1 MKLRQEM
8 MTNHVISQ
16 GYDLVRT
23 QIQIWIW
30 TILKHLSNISVE
42 QKSLTYKDEKKKK
55 NQNIR
60 K

>member
-8 MTNHVISQ
+8 MTHHVISQ

-23 QIQIWIW
+23 QIQTWIW

-42 QKSLTYKDEKKKK
+42 QKSLTYKDEKKIKPK
-55 NQNIR
+55 H
-60 K
+60 